1 MAASKPPAP
10 RRRPSART
18 RAPSKTGRGE
28 TSRSL
33 VRLLDDDLDHYTV
46 HDWRVRNLRLY
57 DELVDLGF
65 VDPHVVPA
73 EAHRFLTEAL
83 IQVMN
88 GAATDPQNA
97 GHVRAQ
103 NENILHFG
111 LAARVPKRTLTIALA
126 AGFIHDL
133 NKAMGEPLRQD
144 ELGVRDV
151 RGRLVPMMTTMAQ
164 IVGLNH
170 LGERTRS
177 TLAAATRLSKGALDR
192 EVFAAI
198 DRCIVHHGLG
208 SSRFIRELVAGKNP
222 WWGEEFVDPVTGV
235 QKLVHPAQ
243 PPLTL
248 ESVIHDLAD
257 STQQMQGGAAWL
269 MKYPA
274 GFWRGSGRSLADM
287 LSGGDPDADAAVPMS
302 LRLQIDVETATCREI
317 IVSAEAAN
325 IIDAALAV
333 KLLDAVGEAT
343 RSSRQWIE
351 DDAEYLADR
360 DGESV
365 YHDLGRALGVAPET
379 ARDKLAATISGT
391 PEADEL
397 ETVLWRSG
405 RRVDLQRARDLA
417 HRILGPTEG

>member
-1 MAASKPPAP
+1 MAASKPPPP
-10 RRRPSART
+10 RRRSSTRT
-18 RAPSKTGRGE
+18 RAPSKVGRGD

-46 HDWRVRNLRLY
+46 HDWRGRNLRLF
-57 DELVDLGF
+57 DELVELGL
-65 VDPHVVPA
+65 VDAHVLPP
-73 EAHRFLTEAL
+73 ESHRFLTEAL

-103 NENILHFG
+103 NENVLHFG
-111 LAARVPKRTLTIALA
+111 LAAGVPKRTLTIALA
-126 AGFIHDL
+126 AGFVHDL

-144 ELGVRDV
+144 EWGVRDA
-151 RGRLVPMMTTMAQ
+151 RGKLVPMMTTMAQ

-177 TLAAATRLSKGALDR
+177 TLVAATRLSKGALDR
-192 EVFAAI
+192 DVFAAI
-198 DRCIVHHGLG
+198 DRTIIHHGLG
-208 SSRFIRELVAGKNP
+208 SSRFIRELVDGKNP
-222 WWGEEFVDPVTGV
+222 WWGEEFVDPSTGIR
-235 QKLVHPAQ
+235 KLVHPAQ

-287 LSGGDPDADAAVPMS
+287 LSGGDPHADAAVPMS
-302 LRLQIDVETATCREI
+302 LRLQIDVETATCREL
-317 IVSAEAAN
+317 VQAAEVAG
-325 IIDAALAV
+325 IIDVPLGV

-351 DDAEYLADR
+351 DDPEYLADR

-365 YHDLGRALGVAPET
+365 YHDLGRALGLPPES
-379 ARDKLAATISGT
+379 ARDRLASTMPGT

-405 RRVDLQRARDLA
+405 RRVDLGRARDLA
-417 HRILGPTEG
+417 HRILGPIEA